1 MFGADDRNKVTQAKS
16 WIVHN
21 SGEIS
26 ILVARGADQ
35 YIYGHAHRLFVD
47 GRLHLVSFILFYW
60 ESREFATNFMPS

>member
-26 ILVARGADQ
+26 ILAARGADQ

-47 GRLHLVSFILFYW
+47 GRLHLVSFF
-60 ESREFATNFMPS
+60 